1 MARDVQASQVSLS
14 CKNPDN
20 PLEHY
25 GLTSHQV
32 GKKDQK
38 QSVLVFLFLYTFL
51 STAGLHGLSWN
62 DLKKGVK
69 LPINVYRGRFNE
81 ILLREIEGK
90 RYQLFFSLFGIVS
103 KFQLC
108 FKPLTAISYRESWC
122 TTRVTHLSVW
132 VVRYL
137 PNGIGVFSVS
147 KSKSKFLSSILY
159 DRRCA
164 SMKWFYHISISKKLI
179 LVFTA
184 VCLFMGGIGFLGYIS
199 LNRINEDMKGMYQDR
214 LLPVIQLSTLNKA
227 ISENTVLLMNAASLN
242 QDYDKL
248 EQAVNENIAKIN
260 TGLTT
265 YAELPLSQEEH
276 DVLGTLTT
284 LSFAYQNS
292 ITEALKLLKNNDS
305 MGLIMK
311 LNGTATQKTAI
322 EERITMLVELQDKQ
336 AQELYFQSLERFTQS
351 RNLTMIL
358 IGAGIL
364 LSLIFGILLTRMIAN
379 PINEVKKHLV
389 EMANA
394 GGDLTQRLQVKSRD
408 EVGQLSHEFNSM
420 LASIQGIIKEV
431 LKDSRL
437 VAETSHELAEKA
449 QQTSRSSEEI
459 VLAVQQIA
467 SGAETQVESISE
479 TSASMTQMSSGIQQ
493 ISASTQEVTSS
504 ANLAREVAENG
515 RKTIDES
522 IQKME
527 SVTTNVLQASN
538 MIKHLNES
546 SQAIGT
552 VINVISGIA
561 AQTNLLSLNAGIEA
575 ARASEHG
582 RGFAVVAS
590 EIRKLAEES
599 HQAAEQIA
607 VMIKQ
612 IQEETNKVSAFMIA
626 ETKNVQ
632 AGLEAAEEARQ
643 AFQQIHASIETVTR
657 QMTEVSVA
665 TVQMSAG
672 TEEVLT
678 SVGTVVQVA
687 EDASNQTHQA
697 QVAAENSRE
706 VMEQMAESISSM
718 AEISQRLQSLVVQ
731 FKV

>member
-1 MARDVQASQVSLS
+1 
-14 CKNPDN
+14 
-20 PLEHY
+20 
-25 GLTSHQV
+25 
-32 GKKDQK
+32 
-38 QSVLVFLFLYTFL
+38 
-51 STAGLHGLSWN
+51 
-62 DLKKGVK
+62 
-69 LPINVYRGRFNE
+69 
-81 ILLREIEGK
+81 
-90 RYQLFFSLFGIVS
+90 
-103 KFQLC
+103 
-108 FKPLTAISYRESWC
+108 
-122 TTRVTHLSVW
+122 
-132 VVRYL
+132 
-137 PNGIGVFSVS
+137 
-147 KSKSKFLSSILY
+147 
-159 DRRCA
+159 
-164 SMKWFYHISISKKLI
+164 MKWFYHISISKKLI

-184 VCLFMGGIGFLGYIS
+184 VCLFMGGIGLLGYIS
-199 LNRINEDMKGMYQDR
+199 LNRMNEDMKGMYQDR

-248 EQAVNENIAKIN
+248 EQAVNENIARIN

-276 DVLGTLTT
+276 EVLGTLTT

-292 ITEALKLLKNNDS
+292 ITEALKLLKNRDN
-305 MGLIMK
+305 MGLLMK

-322 EERITMLVELQDKQ
+322 EDRITTLVEMQDKQ

-358 IGAGIL
+358 IGAGIV

-437 VAETSHELAEKA
+437 VADTSHELAEKA

-467 SGAETQVESISE
+467 AGAETQVESISE

-515 RKTIDES
+515 SKTIDQS

-527 SVTTNVLQASN
+527 SVTTNVLQASD

-632 AGLEAAEEARQ
+632 AGLEAAQEARE

-657 QMTEVSVA
+657 QMTEVSAA

-697 QVAAENSRE
+697 QLAAENSRE

>member
-1 MARDVQASQVSLS
+1 
-14 CKNPDN
+14 
-20 PLEHY
+20 
-25 GLTSHQV
+25 
-32 GKKDQK
+32 
-38 QSVLVFLFLYTFL
+38 
-51 STAGLHGLSWN
+51 
-62 DLKKGVK
+62 
-69 LPINVYRGRFNE
+69 
-81 ILLREIEGK
+81 
-90 RYQLFFSLFGIVS
+90 
-103 KFQLC
+103 
-108 FKPLTAISYRESWC
+108 
-122 TTRVTHLSVW
+122 
-132 VVRYL
+132 
-137 PNGIGVFSVS
+137 
-147 KSKSKFLSSILY
+147 
-159 DRRCA
+159 
-164 SMKWFYHISISKKLI
+164 MKWFYHISISKKLI

-184 VCLFMGGIGFLGYIS
+184 VCLFMGGIGFLSYIS
-199 LNRINEDMKGMYQDR
+199 LNKMNEDMKGMYQDR
-214 LLPVIQLSTLNKA
+214 LLPVIQLSALNKA
-227 ISENTVLLMNAASLN
+227 ISENSVLLMNAASLN

-248 EQAVNENIAKIN
+248 EHSVNENIAKIN

-305 MGLIMK
+305 MGLLMK

-322 EERITMLVELQDKQ
+322 EERITMLVEMQDKQ

-351 RNLTMIL
+351 RNLTIIL
-358 IGAGIL
+358 IGAGIV

-437 VAETSHELAEKA
+437 VADTSHELAEKA

-459 VLAVQQIA
+459 VLAVKQIA

-515 RKTIDES
+515 SKTIDQS

-527 SVTTNVLQASN
+527 SVTTNVLQASD

-626 ETKNVQ
+626 ETKNVR
-632 AGLEAAEEARQ
+632 AGLEAAQEARE
-643 AFQQIHASIETVTR
+643 AFQHIHASIETVTR
-657 QMTEVSVA
+657 QMSEVSAA

-697 QVAAENSRE
+697 QLAAENSRE
-706 VMEQMAESISSM
+706 VMEQMAESIASM
-718 AEISQRLQSLVVQ
+718 AEISHRLQSLVVQ

>member
-1 MARDVQASQVSLS
+1 
-14 CKNPDN
+14 
-20 PLEHY
+20 
-25 GLTSHQV
+25 
-32 GKKDQK
+32 
-38 QSVLVFLFLYTFL
+38 
-51 STAGLHGLSWN
+51 
-62 DLKKGVK
+62 
-69 LPINVYRGRFNE
+69 
-81 ILLREIEGK
+81 
-90 RYQLFFSLFGIVS
+90 
-103 KFQLC
+103 
-108 FKPLTAISYRESWC
+108 
-122 TTRVTHLSVW
+122 
-132 VVRYL
+132 
-137 PNGIGVFSVS
+137 
-147 KSKSKFLSSILY
+147 
-159 DRRCA
+159 
-164 SMKWFYHISISKKLI
+164 MKWFYHISISKKLF

-184 VCLFMGGIGFLGYIS
+184 VCLFMGGIGFLGYLS
-199 LNRINEDMKGMYQDR
+199 LNQMNEDMKTMYEDR

-227 ISENTVLLMNAASLN
+227 ISENTVLLMNAASMT

-248 EQAVNENIAKIN
+248 EQAVNENISKIN
-260 TGLTT
+260 TGLTG
-265 YAELPLSQEEH
+265 YAELPISQEEQ
-276 DVLGTLTT
+276 DVLSTLTT

-292 ITEALKLLKNNDS
+292 ISDSLKLLKNNDS
-305 MGLIMK
+305 MGLMLK
-311 LNGTATQKTAI
+311 LNGTTTQKAAI
-322 EERITMLVELQDKQ
+322 EESITKLVEMQDKR
-336 AQELYFQSLERFTQS
+336 AQELYLHSLEQFTQS
-351 RNLTMIL
+351 RNFTIVL
-358 IGAGIL
+358 IGAGIV
-364 LSLIFGILLTRMIAN
+364 LSIIFGILLTRMIAR
-379 PINEVKKHLV
+379 PINEVKKHLM

-420 LASIQGIIKEV
+420 LESIQGIIKEV
-431 LKDSRL
+431 LKDSKL
-437 VAETSHELAEKA
+437 VANTSNELAEKA
-449 QQTSRSSEEI
+449 EQTSRSSEEI
-459 VLAVQQIA
+459 VLTVKQIA

-504 ANLAREVAENG
+504 ANLAREVAETG
-515 RKTIDES
+515 RKTIDQS

-527 SVTTNVLQASN
+527 SVTTNVLQASD

-599 HQAAEQIA
+599 HQAAEKIA
-607 VMIKQ
+607 VMIRQ
-612 IQEETNKVSAFMIA
+612 IQDETTKVSAFMIA

-643 AFQQIHASIETVTR
+643 AFQQIHTAIETVTR
-657 QMTEVSVA
+657 QMTEVSAA

-672 TEEVLT
+672 TEEVLS

-687 EDASNQTHQA
+687 EDATNQTSQA
-697 QVAAENSRE
+697 QLAAEKSRE
-706 VMEQMAESISSM
+706 VMEEMTVSIASM
-718 AEISQRLQSLVVQ
+718 AEVSQRLQNLVSQ